1 MDWSV
6 RWSEE
11 LSFRA
16 NHRNK
21 PKQQWQLI
29 IVFLTYSLDPE
40 CWSNQELSPRP
51 GPGADPGFFLRG
63 GALVS
68 CSTSTAINHIVLFC
82 RIPVL
87 LENRR
92 SFKGGAHPLHPPPR
106 SAPEVYP
113 WVCYSMPWI
122 KQTVTYWPLLLC
134 TIQPPQPRLS
144 TKLLVNI
151 LHLTGHKK

>member
-1 MDWSV
+1 MQSTIIQFSFIHTFIFTLNLLREEYTNKEEEEGKKRINGLDWSV

-21 PKQQWQLI
+21 QKQQWQLI

-40 CWSNQELSPRP
+40 CWSNQELSP
-51 GPGADPGFFLRG
+51 GQ
-63 GALVS
+63 
-68 CSTSTAINHIVLFC
+68 
-82 RIPVL
+82 
-87 LENRR
+87 
-92 SFKGGAHPLHPPPR
+92 
-106 SAPEVYP
+106 VYP
-113 WVCYSMPWI
+113 WVCYSTPWI
-122 KQTVTYWPLLLC
+122 KQTVTYCPLLLC
-134 TIQPPQPRLS
+134 TIQLPQPLLS